1 MNDAT
6 KFEQQR
12 QMMFSIAY
20 RMLGTVA
27 DAEDMV
33 QKAYMR
39 YQAVNAEEIQSHEAF
54 LTTVVTRLCLN
65 HLQLAR
71 VQREDYIGTWLP
83 EPLISKT
90 EAPIEKLE
98 LHESLSIAFLTLLE
112 QLNPVERA
120 VFLLREIFDYDYAT
134 IANILEKEEAT
145 CRQLFSR
152 AKKHIS
158 ENRPRFTPSPDKHH
172 EMLKQFIEAIESGSL
187 ENLVNLLSEDVVLWA
202 DGGGKARGAV
212 REPLYGRE
220 VVARFVL
227 ASPRFL
233 DPNLQL
239 QDSIETVNG
248 EECLIIRTE
257 GEIRM
262 VISLSLSEHGV
273 NTIRVMANPD
283 KLNHLNKESDS

>member
-1 MNDAT
+1 MKDAA
-6 KFEQQR
+6 KFEEQR
-12 QMMFSIAY
+12 PLMFAIAY

-27 DAEDMV
+27 DAEDIV
-33 QKAYMR
+33 QKAYVR
-39 YQAVNAEEIQSHEAF
+39 YQAVTEEIESHEAF
-54 LTTVVTRLCLN
+54 LTMVVTRLCLN

-83 EPLISKT
+83 EPLMTKL

-112 QLNPVERA
+112 QLNPAERA

-134 IANILEKEEAT
+134 IATILEKEEAT

-158 ENRPRFTPSPDKHH
+158 ENRPRFKPSPDKHH
-172 EMLKQFIEAIESGSL
+172 EMLTNFLEAIESGSL
-187 ENLVNLLSEDVVLWA
+187 EKLVNLLSEDVVLWA
-202 DGGGKARGAV
+202 DGGGKARGAI
-212 REPLYGRE
+212 REALHGRE

-233 DPNLQL
+233 EPSLQL
-239 QDSIETVNG
+239 QDSIERVNG
-248 EECLIIRTE
+248 EESLIIRTD
-257 GEIRM
+257 GEIRV
-262 VISLSLSEHGV
+262 VIMLSLSEDGI

-283 KLNHLNKESDS
+283 KLTHLNKELES